1 MTDLEQGVGGPSKTR
16 SSRVN
21 SSASQSNSP
30 ARRLRASSSASASG
44 SGSGSAPHA
53 HETTPLLSAPPLAQ
67 RPSYRKRA
75 LSKSIVVESNSN
87 RYWTRVAAGVLG
99 LVLLVTG
106 VVLIILRSEGKL
118 GRSRG
123 DEGDSDG
130 GGPNDTPDY
139 SRLPPAKPGLRNP
152 NYLVSGRN
160 GAVATE
166 VEVCSQIGVDVLKEN
181 GTATDAAIAS
191 AICIGVTNMF
201 SAGIGGGGFM
211 VVRPSTSHVNL
222 NPRCTEPI
230 AIDFRETA
238 PSGSSATMFS
248 PRPDDPS
255 FDAARASKIGGL
267 AVGVPGELRGL
278 EAAYERCGGGVSW
291 ERLFAP
297 SVELARKSKVGRELA
312 RRLNAAPFG
321 GASMSAWML
330 EEEGWRELFAPDGEL
345 LKEGEILRRVAYADT
360 LETIGRQGASVFYEG
375 EFAESMIA
383 TVQAAGGILTLDDL
397 RSYSAI
403 VLPARQETYRNRT
416 YYTGH
421 YPSGGPIITHLL
433 NVLEGFPSFVDEGR
447 TGLSTHRFV
456 EALKF
461 AFGARTEVGD
471 PAYIK
476 NSHRLSEIPT
486 REYADRVRA
495 NITDERTHTLEY
507 YHPHFDIKE
516 DHGTT
521 HLSTVDRWGSSVSLT
536 STVNLIFGSR
546 VMDKKTGVILNDE
559 MDDFATPG
567 IQDAFGLRHQPCRFD
582 RTASPFNYPAPGKRP
597 LSSTAPM
604 IMDSTEGEVWL
615 SLGGS
620 GGSRIFGAVA
630 QVLLN
635 LDFGYDLGNAVEQSR
650 VHDQLSP
657 AYVSIESGF
666 RDDLIDALK
675 GRGHNTTVFDVNLGI
690 AEVQAVMRDS
700 SGRFFATSDSRK
712 NGIPAAY

>member
-1 MTDLEQGVGGPSKTR
+1 MTDLEQGTGGLLTTR
-16 SSRVN
+16 PSRVN
-21 SSASQSNSP
+21 SLASSSNSP
-30 ARRLRASSSASASG
+30 ARRLRASSSASV

-53 HETTPLLSAPPLAQ
+53 HEGTPLLSGALLAQ

-87 RYWTRVAAGVLG
+87 RYWTRVAAGGLG

-118 GRSRG
+118 GGSRG
-123 DEGDSDG
+123 DEGDSD

-166 VEVCSQIGVDVLKEN
+166 VDICSNIGVDVLKEN

-211 VVRPSTSHVNL
+211 VIRPSTSHANF

-248 PRPDDPS
+248 PRLDDPS

-278 EAAYERCGGGVSW
+278 EAAYERCGGGVTW

-321 GASMSAWML
+321 GASMGAWML
-330 EEEGWRELFAPDGEL
+330 EEEDWRAIFAPGGEL
-345 LKEGEILRRVAYADT
+345 LKEGEILRRKAYAET
-360 LETIGRQGASVFYEG
+360 LETIGQQGAGVFYEG
-375 EFAESMIA
+375 EFAESMVA
-383 TVQAAGGILTLDDL
+383 SVRAAGGILTVDDM

-433 NVLEGFPSFVDEGR
+433 NILEGFPKYIDEGR

-486 REYADRVRA
+486 REYADRVRV
-495 NITDERTHTLEY
+495 NITDERTHTLEH

-546 VMDKKTGVILNDE
+546 VMDKKTGVIMNDE

-567 IQDAFGLRHQPCRFD
+567 IQDAFGLRP
-582 RTASPFNYPAPGKRP
+582 SPFNYPAPGKRP

-604 IMDSTEGEVWL
+604 IMDSPDGEVWL

-666 RDDLIDALK
+666 REDLIEVLK
-675 GRGHNTTVFDVNLGI
+675 ERGHNTTVFDVNLGI

-700 SGRFFATSDSRK
+700 NGRFFATSDSRK